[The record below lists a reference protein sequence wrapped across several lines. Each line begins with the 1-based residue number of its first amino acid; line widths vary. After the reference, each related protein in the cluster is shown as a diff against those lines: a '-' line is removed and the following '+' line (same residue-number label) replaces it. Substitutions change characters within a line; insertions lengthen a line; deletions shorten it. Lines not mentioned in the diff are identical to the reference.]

1 MMGFFGRRKEE
12 KELSETTGG
21 GFERPSTISSFVKP
35 TAAAVKERVK
45 GGLERIGEEQ
55 EQFKKAKL
63 KHAKARRKKQA
74 KKGFSL
80 ELSPA
85 LKTSK
90 APKQKKTQLEK
101 MLGY

>member
-1 MMGFFGRRKEE
+1 MGFFGKSIKE

-21 GFERPSTISSFVKP
+21 GFERPSTVSSFVRP
-35 TAAAVKERVK
+35 TAEAVKERVK
-45 GGLERIGEEQ
+45 GGLETIGEEQ
-55 EQFKKAKL
+55 RAFSKQRAK
-63 KHAKARRKKQA
+63 RRKQAIKQQA

-90 APKQKKTQLEK
+90 APKQKKSKLEK
-101 MLGY
+101 MLGV

>member
-1 MMGFFGRRKEE
+1 MGFFGRSKGE

-21 GFERPSTISSFVKP
+21 GFERSNTVGSFVKP
-35 TAAAVKERVK
+35 TAESVMERVK

-55 EQFKKAKL
+55 QEFKKAKL
-63 KHAKARRKKQA
+63 KHAKTRAKAMA

-90 APKQKKTQLEK
+90 APKQKKSQLEK
-101 MLGY
+101 MLGI